1 MQSASTDEDSPAD
14 ELDKLSVKIEFLD
27 QDTRLEDIGGL
38 EAVKERLRKVALAFT
53 HQDDRRKGN
62 PVRPQGVLLY
72 GEPGT
77 GKKILVEAL
86 ANEIGAALWPIQSSD
101 IYQGPNASPEAN
113 MNAIFNGAKQLHERT
128 VLLFHDFEAL
138 FSNNP
143 EAANET
149 NYALADLFKQQV
161 EALLQ
166 ANPNIL
172 VAVTTNQPGN
182 IDSSLIDPDRFPVA
196 IHIPMPDE
204 AARAQ
209 IFTNLIARSMAHSTP
224 FGNDLSVDE
233 LAYETDGMSGADIN
247 NVLKQAF
254 TRAQH
259 GSEPGTET
267 PISQDDIIAAI
278 QTFKTT

>member
-1 MQSASTDEDSPAD
+1 
-14 ELDKLSVKIEFLD
+14 
-27 QDTRLEDIGGL
+27 
-38 EAVKERLRKVALAFT
+38 
-53 HQDDRRKGN
+53 
-62 PVRPQGVLLY
+62 LLY

-77 GKKILVEAL
+77 GKKILIEAL

-101 IYQGPNASPEAN
+101 IYQGPNATPEAN
-113 MNAIFNGAKQLHERT
+113 MNAIFNGARQLQERT

-138 FSNNP
+138 FGNTDSQDP
-143 EAANET
+143 EAADKT
-149 NYALADLFKQQV
+149 NHALADLFKQQV
-161 EALLQ
+161 EALVQ

-172 VAVTTNQPGN
+172 IALTTNQPGN
-182 IDSSLIDPDRFPVA
+182 IDSSLIDPSRFAVA
-196 IHIPMPDE
+196 IPIPMPDE

-247 NVLKQAF
+247 NVLRQAF

-259 GSEPGTET
+259 ESESGTEA
-267 PISQDDIIAAI
+267 PISQDDIVAAI
-278 QTFKTT
+278 QTFKTS